1 MKRNEEKGTIYK
13 YIVWSIIFITL
24 FFILANPSTRDFV
37 SKLSEIHKLK
47 KNIAEMTVE
56 NEKFEKRL
64 NYLKTKPKEMEKSVK
79 ADLNYVAENEVV
91 YIFDDS
97 EQDNTED
104 NKNEN

>member
-1 MKRNEEKGTIYK
+1 MKRNEEKVSVYK
-13 YIVWSIIFITL
+13 YIIWGIIFVTL
-24 FFILANPSTRDFV
+24 FCIFANSSTRDFF

-47 KNIAEMTVE
+47 KNIAQMTAE

-64 NYLKTKPKEMEKSVK
+64 NYLKTKPKEMEKAVK

-91 YIFDDS
+91 YIFEEP

-104 NKNEN
+104 KNEN